1 MFKTKNLK
9 IKFKDNDLK
18 KLRIFLIDILDFIIT
33 FLQINKTKLYRDFVI
48 QSSISQLIRGK
59 IHTNKNLIGFLK
71 LVNKYIFLFLRT
83 INHNYKPNFSPINK
97 NKTNNNFYNLL
108 IVYPENDN
116 WILKGLS
123 TDLEKEI
130 SKLNVK
136 VKACSL
142 KNIYNFKFAKILF
155 IHHKVGLKAINKNP
169 ALLDISSIY
178 LSHIRTISLKEI
190 ELLSKFNFI
199 FCQSSKDLM
208 RLYTLGVL
216 PGRVI
221 HFPIGFD
228 SSLFYK
234 YKNFDNR
241 KYDFVLST
249 PLKIDSLGSHYWL
262 RKSSYLIHDAIS
274 KIAQQDFKIM
284 IIGHGW
290 DNSLLKNHRN
300 IFINNCSYKEK
311 NEALN
316 NCKIF
321 LNLSLI
327 EGGPVTLL
335 EAIASGCNSISKDN
349 GIAYD
354 INLDFPKKCFNI
366 KNILSSQNLSK
377 EIIDI
382 YLKHLKNEN
391 NNLYNLKI
399 LHSYSFEYLGKR
411 LVKILEI

>member
-1 MFKTKNLK
+1 MG
-9 IKFKDNDLK
+9 K
-18 KLRIFLIDILDFIIT
+18 KLLDS
-33 FLQINKTKLYRDFVI
+33 INM
-48 QSSISQLIRGK
+48 
-59 IHTNKNLIGFLK
+59 
-71 LVNKYIFLFLRT
+71 
-83 INHNYKPNFSPINK
+83 INS
-97 NKTNNNFYNLL
+97 
-108 IVYPENDN
+108 
-116 WILKGLS
+116 G
-123 TDLEKEI
+123 
-130 SKLNVK
+130 
-136 VKACSL
+136 
-142 KNIYNFKFAKILF
+142 AK
-155 IHHKVGLKAINKNP
+155 
-169 ALLDISSIY
+169 
-178 LSHIRTISLKEI
+178 
-190 ELLSKFNFI
+190 
-199 FCQSSKDLM
+199 
-208 RLYTLGVL
+208 
-216 PGRVI
+216 
-221 HFPIGFD
+221 
-228 SSLFYK
+228 
-234 YKNFDNR
+234 
-241 KYDFVLST
+241 
-249 PLKIDSLGSHYWL
+249 
-262 RKSSYLIHDAIS
+262 S
-274 KIAQQDFKIM
+274 KIEKCNDCTNEEYSYALSLQSDCVPDFKIM

-391 NNLYNLKI
+391 KNLANLKI